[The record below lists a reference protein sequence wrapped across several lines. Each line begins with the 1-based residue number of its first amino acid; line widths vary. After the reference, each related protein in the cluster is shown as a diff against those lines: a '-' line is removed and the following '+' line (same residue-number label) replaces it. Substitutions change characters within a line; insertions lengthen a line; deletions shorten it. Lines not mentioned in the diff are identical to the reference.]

1 MYVTYIYV
9 IQAGLTT
16 TWESVFNLI
25 KVFFGLR
32 FVFFVNAVLMWD
44 LNSPNQGLNPVPTP
58 AVEV

>member
-25 KVFFGLR
+25 KVFFGLP
-32 FVFFVNAVLMWD
+32 FFFVNAVSMRD

-58 AVEV
+58 AAEV

>member
-25 KVFFGLR
+25 KVFFGLP
-32 FVFFVNAVLMWD
+32 FSGSAVRMWD

>member
-1 MYVTYIYV
+1 MYVTHIYV

-25 KVFFGLR
+25 KVFFGLP
-32 FVFFVNAVLMWD
+32 FSGNAVCMWD
-44 LNSPNQGLNPVPTP
+44 LNSPNQGLNPVPTC